1 MKLLQLLLLVAIGSL
16 CSCNEKR
23 ELVHI
28 NVADIAAVSDKSL
41 HLDDSKIR
49 ENIRHFVMADTGRER
64 ADIHARRHY
73 LGGGDLVWI
82 TRGGVS
88 GKADSLLSYVV
99 RIEAEGIPR
108 EHFLYSDISA
118 DLERV
123 RNMRFDE
130 TRNADINRVYAR
142 LEFHLTKAFL
152 RYVEGQRFGYVDPYE
167 TFNRLD
173 VRDSDSVRVS
183 YRQLY
188 DIHTRRPDKQ
198 FVASAF
204 AVIVQPD
211 DSVAAFLRD
220 SHPENPLYYTLLQ
233 HLQGG
238 LSQPERRRVMA
249 NMERARWRV
258 GDYPHLH
265 KKYVLVNI
273 PSVHLLAVDG
283 SERMTMRIGLGS
295 LETKTPLL
303 TSRIKRMD
311 FNPQWVIP
319 KSIIKKSVAN
329 HAGSSS
335 YFNSHNYFIQQR
347 STGKT
352 VDPVHATRD
361 MLLSSD
367 YSVIQRGGI
376 GNALGRVI
384 FRFDNNFSIFMH
396 DTSNPGVFSQA
407 DRSVSHGCIRVER
420 PFDLAVFM
428 LDDKDES
435 LIDRMRYSMT
445 VKYAQGA
452 RQQADDDVQ
461 VDKKRLV
468 HSVPVKPEVPVF
480 ITYFTIYPDADGRL
494 VDYPDIYGF
503 DAALLNCLD
512 KIF

>member
-1 MKLLQLLLLVAIGSL
+1 MGSL
-16 CSCNEKR
+16 CSCNEKK
-23 ELVHI
+23 EFVHI
-28 NVADIAAVSDKSL
+28 EFADFAAVTDNNLRLDNDK
-41 HLDDSKIR
+41 IQ
-49 ENIRHFVMADTGRER
+49 ENIRHFVMADTGNER

-73 LGGGDLVWI
+73 LNGGRLLWI

-88 GKADSLLSYVV
+88 SKADSLLAYVARV
-99 RIEAEGIPR
+99 EAEGIPR

-123 RNMRFDE
+123 RELRFDISK
-130 TRNADINRVYAR
+130 RGDINRVYAR
-142 LEFHLTKAFL
+142 LEFRLTKAFL
-152 RYVEGQRFGYVDPYE
+152 RYVEGQRFGYVDPYRAL
-167 TFNRLD
+167 NNLD

-188 DIHTRRPDKQ
+188 DVPTRRPDRT

-204 AVIVQPD
+204 AAIVQPD
-211 DSVAAFLRD
+211 DSVASFLRE
-220 SHPENPLYYTLLQ
+220 SRPENPFYYVLARRLSA
-233 HLQGG
+233 G
-238 LSQPERRRVMA
+238 LPYAERRRVLV

-258 GDYPHLH
+258 GDYPHMH

-311 FNPQWVIP
+311 FNPQWIIP

-329 HAGSSS
+329 HAGSSY
-335 YFNSHNYFIQQR
+335 YFDSHNYFIQQR

-352 VDPVHATRD
+352 VDPSHATRD

-396 DTSNPGVFSQA
+396 DTSNPGVFSQS

-428 LDDKDES
+428 LGEKDEA
-435 LIDRMRYSMT
+435 LVDRMHYSMT
-445 VKYAQGA
+445 VKYAQGKKDG
-452 RQQADDDVQ
+452 ADDEDVK
-461 VDKKRLV
+461 VDKSRMV
-468 HSVPVKPEVPVF
+468 RSVPVKPEVPLF

-494 VDYPDIYGF
+494 VDYPDIYGL
-503 DAALLNCLD
+503 DTALLSQLD
-512 KIF
+512 KCF